1 MCCITFNIPHGLS
14 GKNKIDYKVERK
26 PHRPSV
32 GSHSFIHSCIHL
44 FIHLFVYAGLY
55 IYVGPLSCSNSKNGA
70 VLESNPDHIWWEA
83 SALTTAPSLLP
94 SSSCQPR
101 HQGFP
106 LEVWKGKSPGDEVAK
121 MQQNP
126 IQSVD
131 RVLKQMVLSCY
142 SV

>member
-55 IYVGPLSCSNSKNGA
+55 ICWSSILFKFKIWRRARIEPR
-70 VLESNPDHIWWEA
+70 PHWWEA

-94 SSSCQPR
+94 ENANLVTR
-101 HQGFP
+101 AFP
-106 LEVWKGKSPGDEVAK
+106 LTFGKEKALGTRLRGKCNKIISKES
-121 MQQNP
+121 
-126 IQSVD
+126 IEF
-131 RVLKQMVLSCY
+131 
-142 SV
+142 